1 MVVLRRHGGD
11 GGSTTVLCGA
21 TMAMAV
27 PRRYHCGWPNP
38 RWHCGSFEHV
48 QSLRGAT
55 AKVRVLTVLC
65 VATAINDGTTAI
77 MAVPPR
83 SMPYKHRNGTAPPV
97 TGVLIHCIYFRYAQ
111 DSYSVGLQK
120 DSVVLQR
127 ERNFP
132 VSDELGIVIYPT
144 GVWLMNMKV
153 PAGAAFF
160 TNYKLVAENDLGTT
174 EHVILMTTGKY
185 TLQIVLSCLVL
196 LRLPCLLQAIT
207 TFPSLHV
214 SQFLTHVI
222 LL

>member
-1 MVVLRRHGGD
+1 
-11 GGSTTVLCGA
+11 
-21 TMAMAV
+21 
-27 PRRYHCGWPNP
+27 
-38 RWHCGSFEHV
+38 
-48 QSLRGAT
+48 
-55 AKVRVLTVLC
+55 
-65 VATAINDGTTAI
+65 

-97 TGVLIHCIYFRYAQ
+97 TGVLIHCICFRYAQ
-111 DSYSVGLQK
+111 DYITYSVGLQK

-160 TNYKLVAENDLGTT
+160 TNYKLVAENELGIT

-185 TLQIVLSCLVL
+185 MLQIVLSCLVL

-207 TFPSLHV
+207 TFPRLRV
-214 SQFLTHVI
+214 SQFLTHAF